1 MLTLKLFFTVC
12 LMRAV
17 FSFRDL
23 QIRRQNRLNR
33 GNSFLV
39 VKLLPWQRDESTMKE
54 ILSKID
60 NLTTRVDDKFNNL
73 TTRVDDLSTMLK
85 TTQTA
90 ITNILAGI
98 TIAVAVIGGA
108 KTLFESIEYIP
119 TIPSKI
125 GKIVEEG
132 KSQNLEKENKELRN
146 ALREYRGGNRK

>member
-23 QIRRQNRLNR
+23 QIRRQNTLNR

-54 ILSKID
+54 ILSKVD
-60 NLTTRVDDKFNNL
+60 DLSTRVDDKFNNL

-119 TIPSKI
+119 TIPAKI
-125 GKIVEEG
+125 GK
-132 KSQNLEKENKELRN
+132 QNLEKENKELRN